1 MLTILLVVAPADDQY
16 AAVVRVLAEAAPEAV
31 YVYSH
36 VSTAVTAAL
45 VAPST
50 AAVARET
57 RLDEAAAAIAF
68 VTALTSAAV
77 GEASVGVVA
86 SAEVV
91 RAIVTHALGAPVVP
105 ERLRFDA
112 GTVAEV
118 EARADAPWTVN
129 RLNDGCHLA
138 P

>member
-1 MLTILLVVAPADDQY
+1 MLTLLLVVAPAGDQH
-16 AAVVRVLAEAAPEAV
+16 AAVARVLAEAALDAV
-31 YVYSH
+31 HISSH
-36 VSTAVTAAL
+36 VSPVVTAAL

-57 RLDEAAAAIAF
+57 RLDEAGTAIAF

>member
-1 MLTILLVVAPADDQY
+1 MGD
-16 AAVVRVLAEAAPEAV
+16 
-31 YVYSH
+31 
-36 VSTAVTAAL
+36 
-45 VAPST
+45 
-50 AAVARET
+50 
-57 RLDEAAAAIAF
+57 
-68 VTALTSAAV
+68 
-77 GEASVGVVA
+77 ASVAVIA

-112 GTVAEV
+112 GTIAEV